1 MENKSQMTKRSVDVE
16 VIRKEEVVDIYAALL
31 DKIWQRAL
39 TILGFVTIQAI
50 MNRAIRQTSQ
60 QYPLI
65 GQLTVGDSGLNS
77 AELRARVG
85 ERERQVIRQG
95 FEELILNLFDL
106 LAKLTGE
113 TIVSKL
119 FAEEVPGSRC

>member
-1 MENKSQMTKRSVDVE
+1 MPEEPQERLKAEEAE

-39 TILGFVTIQAI
+39 KILGFVTI
-50 MNRAIRQTSQ
+50 RAIVQRAIYVTSQ
-60 QYPLI
+60 DYPLI
-65 GQLTVGDSGLNS
+65 GELTVGDQGLNS
-77 AELRARVG
+77 ADLRSRVG
-85 ERERQVIRQG
+85 ERERQVIRQA

-113 TIVSKL
+113 SIVNKL
-119 FAEEVPGSRC
+119 FADEVPPGRL

>member
-50 MNRAIRQTSQ
+50 MNRTIRQTSQ

>member
-1 MENKSQMTKRSVDVE
+1 MTELFK
-16 VIRKEEVVDIYAALL
+16 LP
-31 DKIWQRAL
+31 
-39 TILGFVTIQAI
+39 TGIQAI

-60 QYPLI
+60 QYPLT

-77 AELRARVG
+77 AELRGCVD

-95 FEELILNLFDL
+95 FEELILNLFVL